1 MPRKRHQTHS
11 AAFRNEATRQ
21 AQNRPPTQS
30 LRQLAADLGVKYS
43 TLRLWVKEADA
54 DAAEADGSD
63 ETEVRRLRREV
74 RELRMEREILK
85 KAMAFFAK
93 HTR

>member
-1 MPRKRHQTHS
+1 MPRRRNQTHS
-11 AAFRNEATRQ
+11 VAFREEAIRQ
-21 AQNRPPTQS
+21 ARARGDTHS
-30 LRQLAADLGVKYS
+30 LKKVAEDLGVKYS
-43 TLRLWVKEADA
+43 TLRLWLKEADVAA
-54 DAAEADGSD
+54 DDD
-63 ETEVRRLRREV
+63 RETEQSEVRRLRREV

>member
-1 MPRKRHQTHS
+1 MPHRRNDKHS
-11 AAFRNEATRQ
+11 AAFRDEAIRQ
-21 AQNRPPTQS
+21 AQNRPATQS
-30 LRQLAADLGVKYS
+30 LRQLATELGVKYS

-54 DAAEADGSD
+54 DAAAADSSD

>member
-1 MPRKRHQTHS
+1 MARKRHQTHS
-11 AAFRNEATRQ
+11 AAFRDEAIRQ

-54 DAAEADGSD
+54 EAAEADGSE